1 MDLTPCDKPIAVA
14 MGAKRGGKDA
24 SSRPPAPMQVQDAA
38 SWTIWVNRSF
48 SVRHVRIAILGAG
61 TAGLTAL
68 SQVRKH
74 TDDFVIINHGPYGT
88 TCARVGCMP

>member
-1 MDLTPCDKPIAVA
+1 M
-14 MGAKRGGKDA
+14 
-24 SSRPPAPMQVQDAA
+24 
-38 SWTIWVNRSF
+38 
-48 SVRHVRIAILGAG
+48 RHVHIAILGAG

-88 TCARVGCMP
+88 TCARVGFCPPCCSGCATTAMRAWPG